1 MIKCPSCSQHE
12 FVGTLFCSEC
22 GTRLTQHLPTD
33 SNGSKEGRERAD
45 AHASVTAQGLA
56 AGAMVGLK
64 VINTGEVLSL
74 IGRSQFT
81 LGRAVPGQAV
91 VPDVDLDH
99 LEAGMHGVS
108 RLHAELGV
116 GEEQI
121 YLKDLESANGTIV
134 NGKRIPPQRPVSV
147 SNGDLIE
154 IGSLRL
160 QLVSRQT

>member
-1 MIKCPSCSQHE
+1 M
-12 FVGTLFCSEC
+12 
-22 GTRLTQHLPTD
+22 
-33 SNGSKEGRERAD
+33 
-45 AHASVTAQGLA
+45 
-56 AGAMVGLK
+56 
-64 VINTGEVLSL
+64 NTGEVLSL
-74 IGRSQFT
+74 IGREQYT
-81 LGRAVPGQAV
+81 LGRSVPGQAV
-91 VPDVDLDH
+91 VPDIDLDP

-116 GEEQI
+116 GDDQV
-121 YLKDLESANGTIV
+121 YLKDLESANGTMV